1 MIRDPIVSAYNHANM
16 SQVSRF
22 GHEFSWGQLNWDTL
36 HTGILIPS
44 ENQTRLE
51 RSNKFDIK
59 VRSTEIKT
67 KTCIECTGIYNISSY
82 ILIKI
87 CAQKILCTNSAVNRN

>member
-1 MIRDPIVSAYNHANM
+1 MISDPIVSAYNHANM

-22 GHEFSWGQLNWDTL
+22 GREFSRGQLNWDTL
-36 HTGILIPS
+36 HILIPS

-51 RSNKFDIK
+51 RSNNFDIK

-87 CAQKILCTNSAVNRN
+87 CAQKILCTNSAVNKN